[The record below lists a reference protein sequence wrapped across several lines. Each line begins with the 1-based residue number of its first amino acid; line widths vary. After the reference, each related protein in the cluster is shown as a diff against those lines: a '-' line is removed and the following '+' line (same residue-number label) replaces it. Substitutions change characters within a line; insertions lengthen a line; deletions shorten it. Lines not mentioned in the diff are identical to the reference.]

1 MKNIL
6 LVQKKILPLQTFCIV
21 RAIRVRKRASFLG
34 KYGRNGKFDFLKG
47 VKIKRTMKINVNVFI
62 GSAMCIL
69 IIAVIGGLYRMNKDQ
84 DTWRPGDIYSHLGN
98 GASYSS
104 VTSTSSDNADK
115 VLVSMR
121 GGRVLGSARPVA
133 SAPVLYAH
141 ASSASIAN
149 SQSPISSSSTGALYT
164 TSSAAMKSFGGG
176 NMQNGGV
183 SGASTSR
190 ASMSGGSQSPIAYSQ
205 LPITNSQSPIS
216 NSSSSIAPDNE
227 ALMAAA
233 AYAPMGSSMYGIGSM
248 PALGGVYSGTVRGI
262 GGRKNAAPGGLGL
275 GHWLDGMT
283 AGEGNPFLYEDGG
296 IRYYDEAALR
306 AWFEANKD
314 DNFPGLTWDEF
325 LEYFNGEFNG
335 AKKYAFP
342 VGEPWALLV
351 LALGYVGYMLVRRV
365 RTRARGI

>member
-1 MKNIL
+1 
-6 LVQKKILPLQTFCIV
+6 
-21 RAIRVRKRASFLG
+21 
-34 KYGRNGKFDFLKG
+34 
-47 VKIKRTMKINVNVFI
+47 MKINVNVFI

-84 DTWRPGDIYSHLGN
+84 DTWRPGDIYSHLGS

-104 VTSTSSDNADK
+104 VTSASSDNSDK

-121 GGRVLGSARPVA
+121 GGRVLGSSRPVA

-149 SQSPISSSSTGALYT
+149 SQSPISSSSTGPLYA
-164 TSSAAMKSFGGG
+164 TSSATMKSFGGG

-190 ASMSGGSQSPIAYSQ
+190 ASMSGGNQSPLAYSQSPIASSQ

-216 NSSSSIAPDNE
+216 NSQSSIAPDAE

-233 AYAPMGSSMYGIGSM
+233 AYTPMGSSMYGIGSM
-248 PALGGVYSGTVRGI
+248 SAVGGGYAGI
-262 GGRKNAAPGGLGL
+262 GGRMSGPRRVPGLVPTWD
-275 GHWLDGMT
+275 HWLDGL
-283 AGEGNPFLYEDGG
+283 GEGSGWVSGEAGG
-296 IRYYDEAALR
+296 IRYYNLDELHEAFDAAQKNGQLPG
-306 AWFEANKD
+306 WTWEMFLEQFFNNKEAN
-314 DNFPGLTWDEF
+314 NRHFVPL
-325 LEYFNGEFNG
+325 
-335 AKKYAFP
+335 
-342 VGEPWALLV
+342 GEPWVLLI
-351 LALGYVGYMLVRRV
+351 LALGYVGYMLVRSA